1 MRGRCARCAAPLG
14 RLGRA
19 DKSVA
24 RPKADAP
31 RRFCRSIRLWECC
44 GKPRGRRAKGWSNRP
59 AQPRSPAFFRGEEM
73 RTALLLIAATAA
85 LMDPPAAQAGHLF
98 CDHCGC
104 QQNCRKVCKLV
115 CEKKKETTT
124 EYTSECEDFCIPG
137 PSHKCG
143 VRYEHDECGGHPH
156 RKIIWQPTCA
166 KVHTRKKLVKKE
178 VTKEVPDYKW
188 VVEEYCC
195 ICGMLVKMERG
206 DGKSGKDGAGGK
218 SDGDKLDSGDS
229 GGDKSNGDKPGSQG
243 GKKRTGQVLPTETG
257 PLVLLPSIREY
268 GMPSFERWR
277 DNAPT
282 YGDDSTGSQTSGG
295 TQSAG
300 APAAEKSAQSETEKT
315 ASDARHGQSPPPR
328 RLFRAL
334 FVR

>member
-1 MRGRCARCAAPLG
+1 
-14 RLGRA
+14 
-19 DKSVA
+19 
-24 RPKADAP
+24 
-31 RRFCRSIRLWECC
+31 
-44 GKPRGRRAKGWSNRP
+44 
-59 AQPRSPAFFRGEEM
+59 M
-73 RTALLLIAATAA
+73 RTALVLIAATLA
-85 LMDPPAAQAGHLF
+85 LAVSPAAWAGHLF
-98 CDHCGC
+98 CDQCGC

-206 DGKSGKDGAGGK
+206 DAKPDQEAGGK
-218 SDGDKLDSGDS
+218 SSGGNSDDAKS
-229 GGDKSNGDKPGSQG
+229 NGDKSNGDKPGSQG
-243 GKKRTGQVLPTETG
+243 GKKRTGQLLPTESG
-257 PLVLLPSIREY
+257 PLVLLPSTREY
-268 GMPSFERWR
+268 DMPSFERWR
-277 DNAPT
+277 DNAVT
-282 YGDDSTGSQTSGG
+282 YSDYDARLQVSSG
-295 TQSAG
+295 TQSADG
-300 APAAEKSAQSETEKT
+300 EAAGRPTATPHEPRKPARE
-315 ASDARHGQSPPPR
+315 ASDGQSVKPR